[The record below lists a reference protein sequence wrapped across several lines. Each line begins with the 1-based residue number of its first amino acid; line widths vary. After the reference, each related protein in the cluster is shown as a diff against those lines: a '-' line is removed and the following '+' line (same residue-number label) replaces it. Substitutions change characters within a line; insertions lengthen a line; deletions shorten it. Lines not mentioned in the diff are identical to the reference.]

1 MSEENNYKG
10 IMLSKRANVY
20 YLEHTKVVLVND
32 VVMFMCIKSNQAFN
46 IPNHNTAFVLLGKG
60 TSITDSAARK
70 LADSNVM
77 LGFCGS
83 GGSPLISCTDITF
96 FYPDLCDK
104 PTKYIQEYIKK
115 WVNPESR
122 FLMSKKLFELRVDIN
137 YKAWENN
144 KFLKERSIKLPDKK
158 LILDKVHKS
167 VNIQQLMGHEGI
179 FAKHLYHLL
188 AKGCS
193 IANFKR
199 EQDATGNS
207 LQDKVNKNLNYGNYL
222 AYGYASV
229 ALNGLGLNHG
239 FPLLHGMTRKNA
251 LIFDIADLIK
261 DAYIMPFAFSHV
273 INSKDN
279 EKFRKECMDMVY
291 NNEILDILF
300 DSLKTIVLV

>member
-1 MSEENNYKG
+1 MNNEKNEYKG

-32 VVMFMCIKSNQAFN
+32 VVMFLCINSNQAFN
-46 IPNHNTAFVLLGKG
+46 IPQFNTSFVLLGKG

-83 GGSPLISCTDITF
+83 GGSPLISCTDITLL
-96 FYPDLCDK
+96 YPQTCDK
-104 PTKYIQEYIKK
+104 PTEYIQEYITK

-144 KFLKERSIKLPDKK
+144 LLLKERNIKLPDKNIILK
-158 LILDKVHKS
+158 QLDKSTDIK
-167 VNIQQLMGHEGI
+167 QLLGHEGN
-179 FAKHLYHLL
+179 FAKHLYSLL
-188 AKGCS
+188 AKGFN
-193 IANFKR
+193 IGGFKR
-199 EQDATGNS
+199 DHEAIGGN
-207 LQDKVNKNLNYGNYL
+207 LHDTINKNLNYGNYL

-251 LIFDIADLIK
+251 LVFDIADLIK
-261 DAYIMPFAFSHV
+261 DAFIMPFAFSHSTGDS
-273 INSKDN
+273 I
-279 EKFRKECMDMVY
+279 KFRQDCMEMCRDK
-291 NNEILDILF
+291 EILDILF
-300 DSLKTIVLV
+300 DNLKKVVLI